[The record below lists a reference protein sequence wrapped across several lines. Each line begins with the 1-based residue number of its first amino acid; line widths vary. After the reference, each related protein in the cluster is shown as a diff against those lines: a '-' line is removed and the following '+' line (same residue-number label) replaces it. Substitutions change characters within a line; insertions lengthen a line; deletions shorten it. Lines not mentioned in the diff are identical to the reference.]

1 MLAKRRSSL
10 KMRTVAV
17 VTHPSELPVGR
28 VRLAR
33 VAAHARPFI
42 NVEAAASALKWDA
55 RRAAKQLA
63 RWHQQGLLRRIR
75 RGVYA
80 VVSASAALRE
90 QVIADPW
97 LIVPTLFRRA
107 YVAGWSAAEH
117 WDLTEQIFK
126 TLLVCTPDR
135 IKRTTMR
142 VAGIEIRARHVPE
155 SLWLGTAATWHD
167 GTRVPVSDVHKT
179 VLDMCFDPGLGG
191 GIQHVAQC
199 LSAYF
204 RRDDADP
211 KRLVHYAHETAARSA
226 LKRLGFL
233 CEVMDGPT
241 ELRDA
246 CLREVTIGLAK
257 LDPVMPSPRVSKR
270 WQLRLPNAWQRMFV
284 DG

>member
-1 MLAKRRSSL
+1 
-10 KMRTVAV
+10 
-17 VTHPSELPVGR
+17 

-33 VAAHARPFI
+33 VATHARPFI
-42 NVEAAASALKWDA
+42 DVEAAAAALKWDA

-80 VVSASAALRE
+80 VVSPAAALRE
-90 QVIADPW
+90 QVVADPW
-97 LIVPTLFRRA
+97 VIVPTLFSRA
-107 YVAGWSAAEH
+107 YIAGWSAAEH
-117 WDLTEQIFK
+117 WDLTEQVFK
-126 TLLVCTPDR
+126 TLLVCTPER
-135 IKRTTMR
+135 IKRTNLR
-142 VAGIEIRARHVPE
+142 VAGIDIRARHIPE
-155 SLWLGTAATWHD
+155 SLWLGTVATWHD
-167 GTRVPVSDVHKT
+167 GTRVLVSDLHKT
-179 VLDMCFDPGLGG
+179 VLDMCFDPALGG

-204 RRDDADP
+204 RHDDADP
-211 KRLVHYAHETAARSA
+211 KRLMRYASETTATSA

-233 CEVMDGPT
+233 CEALGGPT

-246 CLREVTIGLAK
+246 CLRGVTIGLAK

-270 WQLRLPNAWQRMFV
+270 WQLRLPNAWERLFA